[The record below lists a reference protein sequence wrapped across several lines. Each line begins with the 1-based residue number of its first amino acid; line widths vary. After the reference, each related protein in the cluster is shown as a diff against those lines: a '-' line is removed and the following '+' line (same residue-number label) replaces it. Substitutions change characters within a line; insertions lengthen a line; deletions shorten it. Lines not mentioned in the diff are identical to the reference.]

1 MSFPTADNATPQT
14 PWRIF
19 LAFLT
24 LGVTA
29 FGGPVAHIG
38 YFRTEFV
45 ERRKWIDADQFQDL
59 IALCQ
64 FLPGPMSSQVGI
76 AIGILRG
83 RILGGFAAWLGFTT
97 PSAILMIGLGVGT
110 NLFDSGLPVS
120 LVHGLKLAA
129 VAIVAW
135 ALWQMARTSCTD
147 LVRIALAVA
156 ACIVMLFTN
165 LVWIQIG
172 IIAAAAIAGRVLIKP
187 DGASVPA
194 SEPVRLSRAFG
205 NVSAGILLVALIV
218 LPVAAVF
225 TGLGELEVFS
235 SFFRVGSLVF
245 GGGHVVLP
253 LLQAEVVPP
262 GWVDGDT
269 FLAGYGAAQALPG
282 PMFAFSGYLGAV
294 ATPGGANAL
303 GWSGGL
309 IALIAIFLP
318 SFLILTA
325 ALPYWQ
331 ILRAKPALR
340 TSLAGVNAAVVG
352 LLLAVFID
360 PVVTSSVLG
369 PVDLAIVLAGVALL
383 AWRRIPVWLIV
394 VLSAGAGTLLAG

>member
-1 MSFPTADNATPQT
+1 MSISTTGDTASPS

-45 ERRKWIDADQFQDL
+45 ERRKWIDGDQFQDL

-64 FLPGPMSSQVGI
+64 FLPGPMSSQVGF
-76 AIGILRG
+76 AIGMLRG
-83 RILGGFAAWLGFTT
+83 RIPGGLAAWLGFTA
-97 PSAILMIGLGVGT
+97 PSAVLMIGLGVGT
-110 NLFDSGLPVS
+110 NLFESGLPVS

-135 ALWQMARTSCTD
+135 AMWQLARTACTD
-147 LVRIALAVA
+147 VVRMGLAAA
-156 ACIVMLFTN
+156 ACLIMLFTN
-165 LVWIQIG
+165 LVWIQVG
-172 IIAAAAIAGRVLIKP
+172 VIAAAAIAGRLLIKP
-187 DGASVPA
+187 KAAAVSA
-194 SEPVRLSRAFG
+194 SEGVPFSRTFAM
-205 NVSAGILLVALIV
+205 VSAGILVSALIA
-218 LPVAAVF
+218 LPIAAVF
-225 TGLGELEVFS
+225 VDFAALDVFS

-262 GWVDGDT
+262 GWVDGDM

-282 PMFAFSGYLGAV
+282 PMFSFAGYLGAV
-294 ATPGGANAL
+294 AAPGVTSPGGWL
-303 GWSGGL
+303 VGL
-309 IALIAIFLP
+309 VALIAVFLP

-331 ILRAKPALR
+331 SLRAKPALR
-340 TSLAGVNAAVVG
+340 TALAGVNAAVVG

-360 PVVTSSVLG
+360 PVWTSSVLA
-369 PVDLAIVLAGVALL
+369 PSDVAIVVVGVALL
-383 AWRRIPVWLIV
+383 AWRKIPVWLIV
-394 VLSAGAGTLLAG
+394 VLSAAAGTALVS

>member
-1 MSFPTADNATPQT
+1 MSISTSGATASPS
-14 PWRIF
+14 PWQIF

-45 ERRKWIDADQFQDL
+45 ERRKWIDGDQFQDL

-64 FLPGPMSSQVGI
+64 FLPGPMSSQVGF
-76 AIGILRG
+76 AIGMLRG
-83 RILGGFAAWLGFTT
+83 RILGGLAAWLGFTA
-97 PSAILMIGLGVGT
+97 PSAVLMIGLGVGT
-110 NLFDSGLPVS
+110 NLFESGLPVS

-135 ALWQMARTSCTD
+135 AMWQMARTACTD
-147 LVRIALAVA
+147 VVRMGLTAA
-156 ACIVMLFTN
+156 ACLIMLFTN
-165 LVWIQIG
+165 LVWIQVG
-172 IIAAAAIAGRVLIKP
+172 VIAAAAIAGRLLIKP
-187 DGASVPA
+187 KAAAVSA
-194 SEPVRLSRAFG
+194 SEGVPFSRTFAM
-205 NVSAGILLVALIV
+205 VSAGILVGALIA
-218 LPVAAVF
+218 LPIAAAFVDF
-225 TGLGELEVFS
+225 AALDVFS

-282 PMFAFSGYLGAV
+282 PMFSFAGYLGAV
-294 ATPGGANAL
+294 AAPGVTSPGGWL
-303 GWSGGL
+303 VGL
-309 IALIAIFLP
+309 IALFAVFLP

-331 ILRAKPALR
+331 SLRAKPALR
-340 TSLAGVNAAVVG
+340 TALAGVNAAVVG

-360 PVVTSSVLG
+360 PVWTSSVLA
-369 PVDLAIVLAGVALL
+369 PSDVTIVVVGVALL
-383 AWRRIPVWLIV
+383 AWRKMPVWLIV
-394 VLSAGAGTLLAG
+394 VLSAAAGTALAS